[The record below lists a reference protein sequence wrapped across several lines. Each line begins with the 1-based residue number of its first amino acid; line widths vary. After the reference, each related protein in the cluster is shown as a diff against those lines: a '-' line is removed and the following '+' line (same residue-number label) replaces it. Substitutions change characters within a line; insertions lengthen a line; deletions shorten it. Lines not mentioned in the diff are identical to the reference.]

1 MQTGDLTEVSVEGV
15 DKAGW
20 AAEDWLVWIF
30 PAGSRAQGPSL
41 VVWNLPRVE
50 RTGGQWPR
58 GWEPRGGGGG
68 WWMGSGLVGLP
79 WKGVLTG
86 ELFTVSQIRSDQ
98 ISRSVVSDSLRPHES
113 QDTRPPCPSPTPG
126 VHPDSRPSSQ

>member
-58 GWEPRGGGGG
+58 VWEPRGGGGG
-68 WWMGSGLVGLP
+68 WWMDSGSVGLP

-98 ISRSVVSDSLRPHES
+98 ISRSVVSDSL
-113 QDTRPPCPSPTPG
+113 
-126 VHPDSRPSSQ
+126 